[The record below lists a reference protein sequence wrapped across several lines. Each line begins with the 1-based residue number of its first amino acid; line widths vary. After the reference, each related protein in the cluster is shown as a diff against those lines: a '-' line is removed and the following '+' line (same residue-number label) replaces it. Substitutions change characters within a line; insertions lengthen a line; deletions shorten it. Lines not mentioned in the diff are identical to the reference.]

1 MRSVI
6 SSFASKLVLFKRN
19 FERGEFYQFPSV
31 AIFKENGEMHDDD
44 IQVYCNHLDA
54 LHKDFQE
61 TFQHILNM
69 KIPNWV
75 IDPFSSIDEKEMELQ
90 EELIELQTNEELKL
104 NLWAVAK
111 KLAEKLA
118 FPPSYVVKQGFSVL
132 CLFRTWNKYSTLKSS
147 QPYNMLATASLV
159 LVSCCGCMV
168 VVEKLARQDPE
179 CMNLMTFST
188 FLFVTM
194 EGLVSNPQFIM
205 QKPKIPLNPDDHCWY
220 YDLHICD
227 IQCFH
232 GVCMLTFALVF
243 SSALGIAQEKLY
255 CQYGKHPREAMF
267 FIHMLSLPGFLLF
280 YKDIMKHTNL
290 FNRSELIHL
299 PWIALDIPHLW
310 LLLILVDIA
319 QYFCIRFVYYLT
331 ASCSTLTVTLVI
343 TIRKFISLISSILLF
358 SSPFT
363 VQHWIGT
370 ALVFGGTLLFIEPFK
385 RSNSDKVKTN

>member
-1 MRSVI
+1 
-6 SSFASKLVLFKRN
+6 
-19 FERGEFYQFPSV
+19 
-31 AIFKENGEMHDDD
+31 
-44 IQVYCNHLDA
+44 
-54 LHKDFQE
+54 
-61 TFQHILNM
+61 
-69 KIPNWV
+69 
-75 IDPFSSIDEKEMELQ
+75 
-90 EELIELQTNEELKL
+90 
-104 NLWAVAK
+104 
-111 KLAEKLA
+111 
-118 FPPSYVVKQGFSVL
+118 
-132 CLFRTWNKYSTLKSS
+132 LKST
-147 QPYNMLATASLV
+147 QAYNMLATASLV

-168 VVEKLARQDPE
+168 VVEKLARHDPE

-205 QKPKIPLNPDDHCWY
+205 HKPKIPLNPDDHCWY
-220 YDLHICD
+220 YDLHISD
-227 IQCFH
+227 IQCFR

-290 FNRSELIHL
+290 FNQSELIHL
-299 PWIALDIPHLW
+299 PWIGLDIPHLW
-310 LLLILVDIA
+310 MLLILVDIA

>member
-1 MRSVI
+1 
-6 SSFASKLVLFKRN
+6 
-19 FERGEFYQFPSV
+19 
-31 AIFKENGEMHDDD
+31 
-44 IQVYCNHLDA
+44 
-54 LHKDFQE
+54 
-61 TFQHILNM
+61 
-69 KIPNWV
+69 
-75 IDPFSSIDEKEMELQ
+75 
-90 EELIELQTNEELKL
+90 
-104 NLWAVAK
+104 
-111 KLAEKLA
+111 
-118 FPPSYVVKQGFSVL
+118 
-132 CLFRTWNKYSTLKSS
+132 
-147 QPYNMLATASLV
+147 MLATASLV

-168 VVEKLARQDPE
+168 VVEKLARHDPE

-205 QKPKIPLNPDDHCWY
+205 HKPKIPLKAYVKIVILFFLVNVINNQALSYNIPVP
-220 YDLHICD
+220 LHI
-227 IQCFH
+227 IFRSMSSAKSLQENETIKYNKH
-232 GVCMLTFALVF
+232 LLIGVCMLTFALVF

-290 FNRSELIHL
+290 FNQSELIHL
-299 PWIALDIPHLW
+299 PWIGLDIPHLW
-310 LLLILVDIA
+310 MLLILVDIA

>member
-1 MRSVI
+1 
-6 SSFASKLVLFKRN
+6 
-19 FERGEFYQFPSV
+19 
-31 AIFKENGEMHDDD
+31 
-44 IQVYCNHLDA
+44 
-54 LHKDFQE
+54 
-61 TFQHILNM
+61 
-69 KIPNWV
+69 
-75 IDPFSSIDEKEMELQ
+75 
-90 EELIELQTNEELKL
+90 
-104 NLWAVAK
+104 
-111 KLAEKLA
+111 
-118 FPPSYVVKQGFSVL
+118 
-132 CLFRTWNKYSTLKSS
+132 
-147 QPYNMLATASLV
+147 MLATASLV

-168 VVEKLARQDPE
+168 VVEKLARHDPE

-205 QKPKIPLNPDDHCWY
+205 HKPKIPLKAYVKIVILFFLVNVINNQALSYNIPVP
-220 YDLHICD
+220 LHIIFRSGSLMTNLLLGVWILNKRYSWVKYISVLMITAGIMICTSATYSASVV
-227 IQCFH
+227 H

-290 FNRSELIHL
+290 FNQSELIHL
-299 PWIALDIPHLW
+299 PWIGLDIPHLW
-310 LLLILVDIA
+310 MLLILVDIA